1 MRLIILDRDGVIN
14 EDSDDCICTPEQW
27 IPLRGSLE
35 AMARL
40 HAAGYRLV
48 VATNQSAIA
57 RGLLTRERL
66 AQLHAH
72 MTAAVRAHGG
82 DIDAIF
88 VCPHGPEDGCTCR
101 KPAPG
106 LLYQIAD
113 RLKVSLKGVYFV
125 GDSERDVLAAR
136 SAKASPVLVRTGK
149 GERTLATSSALAG
162 VRVFDDLAAFAGALL
177 AGGLR
182 AAD

>member
-14 EDSDDCICTPEQW
+14 EDPKDCVRAPEQW
-27 IPLRGSLE
+27 IPLPGSLE

-40 HAAGYRLV
+40 YAAGYRLV
-48 VATNQSAIA
+48 VATNQSGIA
-57 RGLLTRERL
+57 RGLLTRDGL
-66 AQLHAH
+66 AQIHAH
-72 MTAAVRAHGG
+72 MIAAVRAHGG

-88 VCPHGPEDGCTCR
+88 VCPHGPDDGCACR

-113 RLKVSLKGVYFV
+113 RLKVSLEGVYFV

-149 GERTLATSSALAG
+149 GERTLATSAALTG

-177 AGGLR
+177 GGGLQV
-182 AAD
+182 AD